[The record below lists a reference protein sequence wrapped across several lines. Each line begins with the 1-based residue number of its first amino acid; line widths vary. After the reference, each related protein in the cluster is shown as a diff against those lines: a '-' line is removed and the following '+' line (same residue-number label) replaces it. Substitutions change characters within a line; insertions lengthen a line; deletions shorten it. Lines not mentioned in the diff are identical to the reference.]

1 MSVRQ
6 GLPDDYADLYQR
18 EAGRLWRAVYGFA
31 QEREI
36 ASDAVAEAF
45 AQCIRRSKD
54 VRSPARWIWRAA
66 FRIAAGELKER
77 SRFGELERE
86 PTYELPEPEGP
97 VLQALRAL
105 PPQQRAAVVLMHFA
119 DLDARS
125 AGAVLGC
132 SMATVRVHASRG
144 RKRLRKLLEEGDG

>member
-6 GLPDDYADLYQR
+6 GLPDEYSDLYER

-31 QEREI
+31 QDREI

-66 FRIAAGELKER
+66 FRIAAGELKQR
-77 SRFGELERE
+77 SRFGSSS
-86 PTYELPEPEGP
+86 
-97 VLQALRAL
+97 ASLRTSSPSRKVRSCKL
-105 PPQQRAAVVLMHFA
+105 FA
-119 DLDARS
+119 RCRRISGRRS
-125 AGAVLGC
+125 C
-132 SMATVRVHASRG
+132 
-144 RKRLRKLLEEGDG
+144 